1 MKEQSMEI
9 LIGKKIRDLSKK
21 KQDEL
26 LKVIKPLTETK
37 SLFFIYEEIINNIE
51 HIMSNLAETFEKVG
65 GLEKYYLE
73 RADKI
78 KESGWALSSLLME
91 EEIIEDDKTM
101 SDEFIYQLYKGNKY
115 ENLFNELETV
125 KFHCKKDFEDTLNLI
140 IELLHVDMK
149 YYPICVGTLFSIID
163 YSFVYQLL
171 EGNMKNDKYFNN
183 KEKEK
188 YLKKIEI
195 DRTVLNKKR
204 REMCFQLVIEKYFRY
219 ANFDVNKLTRH
230 SVQHGRY
237 NVTNIN
243 EKDFIKI
250 VNICSAF
257 VEFNKPNES
266 ISFLTE

>member
-1 MKEQSMEI
+1 
-9 LIGKKIRDLSKK
+9 
-21 KQDEL
+21 
-26 LKVIKPLTETK
+26 
-37 SLFFIYEEIINNIE
+37 
-51 HIMSNLAETFEKVG
+51 
-65 GLEKYYLE
+65 
-73 RADKI
+73 
-78 KESGWALSSLLME
+78 
-91 EEIIEDDKTM
+91 
-101 SDEFIYQLYKGNKY
+101 
-115 ENLFNELETV
+115 
-125 KFHCKKDFEDTLNLI
+125 
-140 IELLHVDMK
+140 
-149 YYPICVGTLFSIID
+149 
-163 YSFVYQLL
+163 
-171 EGNMKNDKYFNN
+171 MKNDKYFNN

>member
-1 MKEQSMEI
+1 
-9 LIGKKIRDLSKK
+9 
-21 KQDEL
+21 
-26 LKVIKPLTETK
+26 
-37 SLFFIYEEIINNIE
+37 
-51 HIMSNLAETFEKVG
+51 
-65 GLEKYYLE
+65 
-73 RADKI
+73 
-78 KESGWALSSLLME
+78 ME